1 MASSSVLD
9 SAKAAIR
16 QKRQK
21 KKISQ
26 MKYVW
31 SMFSPLLSTT
41 HLQVHMPTEI

>member
-21 KKISQ
+21 NISQ